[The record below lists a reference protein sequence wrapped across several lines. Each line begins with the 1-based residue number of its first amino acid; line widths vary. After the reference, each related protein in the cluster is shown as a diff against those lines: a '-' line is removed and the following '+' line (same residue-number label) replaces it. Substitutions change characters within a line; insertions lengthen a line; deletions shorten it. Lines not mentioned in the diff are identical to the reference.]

1 MKRILLLTRPICP
14 PWDEGSKNFAYTL
27 AKYAGDVEVHLLTY
41 PGCGASDTAWI
52 FNLQNVVCHDIYT
65 SSKWD
70 WSQKIRAYIFLAKE
84 FFLKGGRKYDILHSF
99 FTPTRLNSF
108 ALKLCL
114 RNTKTKTIQTLAT
127 LRDDLYGAERL
138 KKIIHADFV
147 ITYSDYAKEK
157 LEKIGFR
164 KIKRIYPGI
173 DIKKYSPTP
182 KDRAYLKRYETG
194 EDDFV
199 INYTGEYVRL
209 GDMDDIV
216 NAFIDLTRFAIPG
229 LIRDPEN
236 KFGAEKLDS
245 RWSLSRTGMR
255 GGNDKNRKFKL
266 HLAVRVKNEK
276 DAQKKREIIAKLKKE
291 GVLDR
296 VAFIDD
302 CSYVMEDVFNLC
314 DISIFPART
323 MAGKFDIPLAVIE
336 AMACGK
342 PVIASNL
349 ERLKYF
355 LNNENSI
362 LVPPGNREALKENI
376 LYLYNNPEKRNDL
389 ARRGIDFV
397 RANFDIAKIVKEYE
411 EVYAKL

>member
-1 MKRILLLTRPICP
+1 MTDKKRILLLTRPICP

-27 AKYAGDVEVHLLTY
+27 AKYAGDFEIHLLT
-41 PGCGASDTAWI
+41 CGKVED
-52 FNLQNVVCHDIYT
+52 LPENVVQHEIYSSPKLDLRQKYNLFRFLRKTKDFDIV
-65 SSKWD
+65 
-70 WSQKIRAYIFLAKE
+70 
-84 FFLKGGRKYDILHSF
+84 HSL
-99 FTPTRLNSF
+99 FTPTRTNSF
-108 ALKLCL
+108 FLRFSLK
-114 RNTKTKTIQTLAT
+114 KDVKTIQTVAT
-127 LRDDLYGAERL
+127 LREDLYSKGDF
-138 KKIIHADFV
+138 KKILFGDQI

-157 LEKIGFR
+157 LEKMGFD
-164 KIKRIYPGI
+164 KVKRIYPGI
-173 DIKKYSPTP
+173 DIEKYSPAP
-182 KDRAYLKRYETG
+182 KNQLLMKKFETS

-216 NAFIDLTRFAIPG
+216 ETFIDLTKTPQRG
-229 LIRDPEN
+229 V
-236 KFGAEKLDS
+236 S
-245 RWSLSRTGMR
+245 TGEI
-255 GGNDKNRKFKL
+255 KNNFKL

-276 DAQKKREIIAKLKKE
+276 DAQKKREIIKKLEKE
-291 GVLDR
+291 NILDR

-302 CSYVMEDVFNLC
+302 GSYEMQDIFNLC

-349 ERLKYF
+349 ERIGYF

-362 LVPPGNREALKENI
+362 LIAPGNREVLKENI

-389 ARRGIDFV
+389 ARRSIDFI
-397 RANFDIAKIVKEYE
+397 RENFDILKIVKEYE
-411 EVYAKL
+411 EVYEKL